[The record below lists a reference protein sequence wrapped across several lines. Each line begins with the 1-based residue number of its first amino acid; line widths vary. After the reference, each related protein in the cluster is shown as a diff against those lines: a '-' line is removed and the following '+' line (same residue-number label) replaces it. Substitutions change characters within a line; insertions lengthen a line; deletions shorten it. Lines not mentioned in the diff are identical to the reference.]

1 MKGVDLMP
9 VIRCL
14 DCVHCNE
21 SEKKCYPQSM
31 DCNSEYDLTDRDIYE
46 YTKTKCDYYKEKSR
60 LVAFF
65 SKSEKLRFEN
75 NKIIH
80 DK

>member
-1 MKGVDLMP
+1 
-9 VIRCL
+9 
-14 DCVHCNE
+14 
-21 SEKKCYPQSM
+21 M

>member
-1 MKGVDLMP
+1 MP

-21 SEKKCYPQSM
+21 SEKKYYPQSM

-65 SKSEKLRFEN
+65 PKSEKLRFEN
-75 NKIIH
+75 NKIIR